1 MGFGWGFGEAEK
13 QRLLLQMDRCLEMV
27 APAPACSGGKA
38 VVDSSSSRRMR
49 RRWRRF
55 GGFGGGDGGV
65 GERPSELSHRKFQE
79 AISAVEILV

>member
-13 QRLLLQMDRCLEMV
+13 QWLLLQMDRCLEML

-38 VVDSSSSRRMR
+38 VVDSSSSSRRMR

-65 GERPSELSHRKFQE
+65 GGRPSEL
-79 AISAVEILV
+79 